1 MLGAMM
7 GSPVVVVPALADAP
21 ETARATVYVFAN
33 GVQPD
38 GPRGPMGFQPD
49 VFDSAPG
56 DAGYSPLRGL
66 AIVTWADADRAEV
79 LRSAEE
85 VEAAVSDGRLTVERP
100 GVVVNMPLLSWPGG
114 ER

>member
-7 GSPVVVVPALADAP
+7 ASPVVVVPTLADAP
-21 ETARATVYVFAN
+21 ESARATVYVFAN

-38 GPRGPMGFQPD
+38 GPRGPMGFQLD

-66 AIVTWADADRAEV
+66 AVVT
-79 LRSAEE
+79 L
-85 VEAAVSDGRLTVERP
+85 G
-100 GVVVNMPLLSWPGG
+100 
-114 ER
+114 